1 MKFALITEGPS
12 ENRIIKHIIYNYFK
26 NPELIFNQI
35 QPKMAQGRQAS
46 TGGWNEVLKYCESE
60 ALEDIFLENDYVVIQ
75 IDTDQSQI
83 KPFDISHTHANNK
96 LKTNEELYN
105 DIVAKLISLVK
116 PNVLAKNG
124 NNIIFAICI
133 NTIECWLLPIYYT
146 NNHKSAINTCLPK
159 LNQAL
164 IKKNIKP
171 IPTKDKNNAL
181 SIKSYDTIL
190 SNWKKKQDIVDA
202 SKHNRGYYSFIDS
215 LSKI

>member
-35 QPKMAQGRQAS
+35 QPKMAQGKQAS
-46 TGGWNEVLKYCESE
+46 TGGWNEVLKYCESA

-75 IDTDQSQI
+75 IDTDQSQT
-83 KPFDISHTHANNK
+83 KPFDVSHTHITNK
-96 LKTNEELYN
+96 LKTDVELHN

-116 PNVLAKNG
+116 PNVLSKNG

-133 NTIECWLLPIYYT
+133 HTIECWLLPIYYT
-146 NNHKSAINTCLPK
+146 NNHKSAINICLPK

-171 IPTKDKNNAL
+171 IPTKDKNNTL
-181 SIKSYDTIL
+181 SIKSYDTVL
-190 SNWKKKQDIVDA
+190 SNWKKKQDIVEA
-202 SKHNRGYYSFIDS
+202 SKHNTGYESFIDS